1 MRFTP
6 RFALVLFAVVAL
18 PALACAGPIQ
28 WGYRAEGPN
37 GLVLREVSGLTEL
50 AWSDYFMPPPKQF
63 GTKRTESS
71 ANSSLTTDIWRYE
84 ATVRVIDELSGD
96 SGSLPI
102 FLEYVEQYEIKPDGS
117 LYPVFEGTH
126 GGPFWP
132 DAARLELGG
141 NVYRMRML
149 DGEMLMHIEPGPPL
163 QSPEPGTL
171 ALAGLGFGAVL
182 LRRRAVRGAV
192 VALLVC
198 AGLFGSTGTAS
209 AGPIE
214 WDYVVRIEP
223 DGRYLR
229 IGTVPG
235 PGGEWEVAA
244 PLFNDFTEGPG
255 RGAQR
260 VRVGALI
267 GQAAGRVPTDVTR
280 PTEFDATL
288 IITDRRSGES
298 GQVSVLGRG
307 RYLGDD
313 QLADPKVALEL
324 LSERS
329 HALELGANRYEIE
342 FSTSQFEGDGASY
355 LWADVTGSPV
365 ATPEPGTLA
374 LAGFGFGAVLL
385 RRRAS
390 ALRGFHRG
398 DR

>member
-1 MRFTP
+1 MRLAP
-6 RFALVLFAVVAL
+6 RCACAFLALVAL
-18 PALACAGPIQ
+18 PSLARAGPIQ
-28 WGYRAEGPN
+28 WGYRAEAPDGI
-37 GLVLREVSGLTEL
+37 VLRDVTGITDLMYGDFFL
-50 AWSDYFMPPPKQF
+50 PDPRQF
-63 GTKRTESS
+63 GTPQPDPNPTNEVTSVILRS
-71 ANSSLTTDIWRYE
+71 R
-84 ATVRVIDELSGD
+84 ATVILTDELSGEFATF
-96 SGSLPI
+96 PI
-102 FLEYVEQYEIKPDGS
+102 FLDAIEQFEVRPDGRIEPLFS
-117 LYPVFEGTH
+117 GET

-132 DAARLELGG
+132 DAGRFELGG
-141 NVYRMRML
+141 NVYRVRTPG
-149 DGEMLMHIEPGPPL
+149 GELSVNVERGPGPPPIN
-163 QSPEPGTL
+163 SPEPGTL

-182 LRRRAVRGAV
+182 LRRARKVRGAL
-192 VALLVC
+192 VALPV
-198 AGLFGSTGTAS
+198 AVGLFGFTGTAT

-223 DGRYLR
+223 DGRSLR

-244 PLFNDFTEGPG
+244 PLFNDFPEGPG

-267 GQAAGRVPTDVTR
+267 GQAAVSGPADVTR

-288 IITDRRSGES
+288 ILTDRRSGES

-313 QLADPKVALEL
+313 QLADPKVMLEL

-329 HALELGANRYEIE
+329 HALALGANRYEIE

-365 ATPEPGTLA
+365 ATPEPGALA
-374 LAGFGFGAVLL
+374 LAGMGLGAVLL
-385 RRRAS
+385 RRRA
-390 ALRGFHRG
+390 
-398 DR
+398 